1 MINFNIILSLE
12 RKMLNM
18 AKPTIG
24 IRPIIDG
31 RWGGVRE
38 SLEGKT
44 MAMAQAAKALIE
56 ANVFYTDGT
65 PVECV
70 VSPCTIGGGAEAAK
84 CAEFFATQ
92 NVCATLSV
100 TPCWCYGSET
110 MDLDPLTVKAI
121 WGFNGTERPGAV
133 YLAAAMA
140 AHAQRGL
147 PAFSIY
153 GHDVQD
159 ANDNT
164 IPPDVAEKILRFAR
178 CAAAV
183 GQMRNKAYVGI
194 GAVAMGIAGSNCD
207 AQFLQEYLGIRAEW
221 VDMSE
226 VQRRYQLDIYDKEE
240 FEQAYAW
247 TRAHCKEGFDKNAN
261 PHDRER
267 KEYEWDFVVKMTLI
281 CRDILLGNEKLNNIG
296 RHEEALGRNAILGGF
311 QGQRMWTDFMPNG
324 DFTEAILN
332 SSFDWN
338 GKKEPI
344 TFATEN
350 DGLNG
355 LAMLFGKLLTGTASI
370 FADVRTYWSPE
381 AVKRVTGKTPEG
393 PAAAGF
399 IHLINSGAAAL
410 DATGVCKNEAGTNL
424 MKKWWDVTDADI
436 EAMTAATDWCPA
448 DLGYFRGG
456 GFSSHFKTQAEMP
469 VTMIR
474 LNLIKGIGP
483 VLQLAE
489 GYTVTLPDEIHTV
502 LDQRT
507 DPTWPTTLVRSPPDR
522 RRRLQGRL
530 FRHGKLGCKPWL
542 PDLRPHRPRLIT
554 LASIRCAFQW
564 RCTMYRMMNS
574 TARTPGPLSARKS
587 RRVRITGPA
596 QPTARSTVNAQ
607 SINEK
612 GQPNRMIGLSFVV
625 FIFCKVYLTN
635 YAKQAILNL
644 QS

>member
-507 DPTWPTTLVRSPPDR
+507 DPTWPTTWFVP
-522 RRRLQGRL
+522 RLTGEGA
-530 FRHGKLGCKPWL
+530 FKDVYSVMANWGANHGSLTYGHTGQ
-542 PDLRPHRPRLIT
+542 DLIT
-554 LASIRCAFQW
+554 LASMLRIPVALHNVSDDELYRPHAWSAFGTKEPESADYRACA
-564 RCTMYRMMNS
+564 TY
-574 TARTPGPLSARKS
+574 GPLYR
-587 RRVRITGPA
+587 
-596 QPTARSTVNAQ
+596 
-607 SINEK
+607 
-612 GQPNRMIGLSFVV
+612 
-625 FIFCKVYLTN
+625 
-635 YAKQAILNL
+635 
-644 QS
+644 

>member
-324 DFTEAILN
+324 DFTEAIPN

-507 DPTWPTTLVRSPPDR
+507 DPTWPTTWFVP
-522 RRRLQGRL
+522 RLTGEGA
-530 FRHGKLGCKPWL
+530 FKDVYSVMANWGANHGSLTYGHIGQ
-542 PDLRPHRPRLIT
+542 DLIT
-554 LASIRCAFQW
+554 LASMLRIPVALHNVSDDELYRPHAWSAFGTKEPESADYRACA
-564 RCTMYRMMNS
+564 TY
-574 TARTPGPLSARKS
+574 GPLYR
-587 RRVRITGPA
+587 
-596 QPTARSTVNAQ
+596 
-607 SINEK
+607 
-612 GQPNRMIGLSFVV
+612 
-625 FIFCKVYLTN
+625 
-635 YAKQAILNL
+635 
-644 QS
+644 